1 METRVITASIF
12 EAKTNLSS
20 LVKQA
25 QKGEVVVITS
35 GRNKTPVARLE
46 AIHPIAKKRLGALE
60 TPGFVLSRKFFEPL
74 PEEELRLWNGGGE

>member
-1 METRVITASIF
+1 MIAATIF

-25 QKGEVVVITS
+25 QKGEAVVITS

-46 AIHPIAKKRLGALE
+46 AIQPVKKKRLGVLE
-60 TPGFVLSRKFFEPL
+60 TPGFVLSEKFFDPL
-74 PEEELRLWNGGGE
+74 PEEELGLWNGGGE

>member
-1 METRVITASIF
+1 VEINMITASIF
-12 EAKTNLSS
+12 EAKTNLSN

-25 QKGEVVVITS
+25 QKGEAVVITS

-46 AIHPIAKKRLGALE
+46 AIHPVAKKRLGALE
-60 TPGFVLSRKFFEPL
+60 TPGFVLSEQFFEPL